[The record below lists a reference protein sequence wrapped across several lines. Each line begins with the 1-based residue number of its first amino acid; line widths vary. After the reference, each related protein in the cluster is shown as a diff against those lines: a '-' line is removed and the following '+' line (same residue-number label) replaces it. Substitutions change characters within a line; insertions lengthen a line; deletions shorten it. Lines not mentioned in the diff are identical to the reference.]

1 MGNEIIILTPVLDV
15 FSPIYKRKALLRTIY
30 RRRSLN
36 GRMGPSSSMATSLPF
51 PSLSSQIQENFV
63 ELSTLSLLLT
73 RNLGSDAGESFI
85 SCMSLIKADFR
96 YRRPGFLHAMLALEY
111 EINK

>member
-1 MGNEIIILTPVLDV
+1 MG
-15 FSPIYKRKALLRTIY
+15 LL
-30 RRRSLN
+30 
-36 GRMGPSSSMATSLPF
+36 SSMATSLPF

-96 YRRPGFLHAMLALEY
+96 YRRPGFLRAMLAWEY
-111 EINK
+111 EIIPSSEGILIGQLSRVFHELQ